1 MRYIDIDWR
10 EQLKDWNESD
20 LQQLISIINDTIMEK
35 KASLRNRGIEFMLIK
50 MLDRPPDV
58 G

>member
-35 KASLRNRGIEFMLIK
+35 KSKSSKPRN
-50 MLDRPPDV
+50 
-58 G
+58 

>member
-10 EQLKDWNESD
+10 EQLKDWNEND